1 MAKTLKAFSS
11 HQHGTSSLSLSPLRL
26 YHTVA
31 PFSHTH
37 LLLVAHRLLLEA
49 NRRELRRER
58 LDVAAEL
65 RDRRPLLRFEG
76 RLEVGQLLAD
86 AWRNE
91 EGGGKGKCVC
101 VCV

>member
-1 MAKTLKAFSS
+1 MAKTLSKRSLR
-11 HQHGTSSLSLSPLRL
+11 TSTVPLHSLSLLSAL

-65 RDRRPLLRFEG
+65 RDRRPLLRLER

-86 AWRNE
+86 A
-91 EGGGKGKCVC
+91 
-101 VCV
+101 

>member
-31 PFSHTH
+31 PFFTHTH

-86 AWRNE
+86 A
-91 EGGGKGKCVC
+91 
-101 VCV
+101 